1 MTNRIQHI
9 IESRTKDL
17 GGGMMV
23 SRVLPFAKKRM
34 VGPFIFL
41 DHMGPVHFDKDH
53 KMTVNPHPH
62 IGLSTLTYLFKGR
75 IHHHDSLGSSAIIV
89 PGEVNWMTAGKGISH
104 SEKTPE
110 DDLGNETDVHGL
122 QFWVAL
128 PDDLEE
134 MEPSFENYKT
144 NEIPK
149 VESTD
154 ATIDVVVGNFA
165 DKVSPVK
172 AYSPVTFINIKAKN
186 DFYFVQGENNFELAL
201 FLIEGSMTID
211 GKIYE
216 NHELIVF
223 ERGSKIE
230 ATITKGSHCA
240 LIGGEPFLNPK
251 FIWWNFVSSSKE
263 KMKTARDNWNE
274 GNFPQV
280 PNEGNRLFAPLE
292 MI

>member
-1 MTNRIQHI
+1 MTNRIQQV

-75 IHHHDSLGSSAIIV
+75 IHHRDSLGSSVVIV

-110 DDLGNETDVHGL
+110 DDLGHETDVHGL

-128 PDDLEE
+128 PDHLEE
-134 MEPSFENYKT
+134 MEPSFVNYKN

-149 VESTD
+149 ISTSD
-154 ATIDVVVGNFA
+154 ATIDVIVGNYQ

-172 AYSPVTFINIKAKN
+172 AYSPVTFINIQAKN
-186 DFYFVQGENNFELAL
+186 TFQFNHDAGQFELAL
-201 FLIEGSMTID
+201 YLIEGSM
-211 GKIYE
+211 KIGETTYS
-216 NHELIVF
+216 NHEMIVF
-223 ERGSKIE
+223 EKGSKIE
-230 ATITKGSHCA
+230 ATITEGTHCA
-240 LIGGEPFLNPK
+240 LIGGEAFPNPK

-263 KMKTARDNWNE
+263 KMIRSREDWNS

-280 PNEGNRLFAPLE
+280 PNDSNRIMAP
-292 MI
+292 MDPI